1 MRALGTFAPSP
12 FSLALLSLALFPA
25 AGLAQD
31 RLPQMPGYAK
41 YAAAV
46 EEIRGLDR
54 GAPTAVADPK
64 TGGIAFRVGEKWLGW
79 DAASRTLKTREQPEL
94 GRSGDARRP
103 ARGRQLDTEESPDGQ
118 WKAVYR
124 DRNVVLQSA
133 DGKTTLS
140 VTKDGSEAG
149 RVKYG
154 TASWVYGEE
163 LDQREAMWFSP
174 DGKKLAYYRFDESK
188 VPDYYLA
195 LGQGKVQDSLGV
207 EAYPKAGAPN
217 PVVDL
222 YVYDLASKTSTRV
235 DVRFPSFEPDL
246 GHYVYGVRWV
256 GAGRILFL
264 RMNRLQNAQEIC
276 LADAA
281 TGSARAIHK
290 ETNPGGW
297 VDYRPGNIWTDSGAD
312 LTLLEG
318 GKRILW
324 ISEASGYRNL
334 ELLDIE
340 GKTPPSVLT
349 KHPFDVHDV
358 LRVDEGRGEI
368 WYEARDG
375 GTAGSGIAANK
386 MQLHRVSYKGP
397 KAGEDALLT
406 LTSLSH
412 SVTIAPDGETFADR
426 AEAWDVPPSVTLRDR
441 GGKDL
446 TRVGGMAMPPFPPAL
461 RILSYSAD
469 GTTPLVGRLQLPR
482 GEAPAG
488 GWPLLLDVYGGPE
501 SGTNRERFE
510 MPDARTALGF
520 AVAWIDGRGTL
531 GRGRAF
537 RQSVYRRLGR
547 LEIDDQ
553 AAFARTLGARADI
566 DAKRIGISGVSY
578 GGYAS
583 VMALLRYPDV
593 FAAASAG
600 SPVTDWR
607 NYDSIYTERY
617 MGLPEENK
625 AGYETGSAATYAK
638 DLKGRLLLFF
648 GTADD
653 NVHPSNTFQLI
664 RALDGAG
671 KSYDLAVGVDAGH
684 SGVRRARE
692 LEFFMDALVLRSGSD
707 RK

>member
-1 MRALGTFAPSP
+1 MRAAGFSAIVG
-12 FSLALLSLALFPA
+12 SLALCLVPPTAL
-25 AGLAQD
+25 GQD
-31 RLPQMPGYAK
+31 RLPKMPGYAA
-41 YAAAV
+41 YAAAT

-54 GAPTAVADPK
+54 TVPTATPDAAS
-64 TGGIAFRVGEKWLGW
+64 GGLAFRVGSKWLGW
-79 DAASRTLKTREQPEL
+79 DAKAREMRE
-94 GRSGDARRP
+94 RP
-103 ARGRQLDTEESPDGQ
+103 APKPAERSERGRPGRGRQLEEEPSPDGK
-118 WKAVYR
+118 WIARYR
-124 DRNVVLQSA
+124 DRNVVLVSA
-133 DGKTTLS
+133 DGKTTIP
-140 VTKDGSEAG
+140 VTRDGSVAG
-149 RVKYG
+149 RIKYG

-174 DGKKLAYYRFDESK
+174 DGKKLAYYRFDESR

-195 LGQGKVQDSLGV
+195 LGQGAVQDSLGV

-222 YVYDLASKTSTRV
+222 YVYDLATKRSTRV
-235 DVRFPSFEPDL
+235 DVRFSSFDTDL
-246 GHYVYGVRWV
+246 GHYVYGVRWL
-256 GAGRILFL
+256 GPDRLMFL
-264 RMNRLQNAQEIC
+264 RMNRLQNALEIC

-281 TGSARAIHK
+281 TGAARAIHR

-297 VDYRPGNIWTDSGAD
+297 VDYRPGNVWTDSGAD
-312 LTLLEG
+312 LTIVG
-318 GKRILW
+318 GGRKILW
-324 ISEASGYRNL
+324 ITEASGYRNL
-334 ELLDIE
+334 ALLDIE
-340 GKTPPSVLT
+340 GKEAPVTLT
-349 KHPFDVHDV
+349 KHPYDVHDV
-358 LRVDEGRGEI
+358 LRVDEARGEI

-375 GTAGSGIAANK
+375 GTAGSGVGANL
-386 MQLHRVSYKGP
+386 MQLHRVVYKGP
-397 KAGEDALLT
+397 KTGEDRGLT
-406 LTSLSH
+406 LTGLSH
-412 SVTIAPDGETFADR
+412 SVTIAPDGGTFADR
-426 AEAWDVPPSVTLRDR
+426 AESWDTPPSVMLRGRD
-441 GGKDL
+441 GGEIA
-446 TRVGGMAMPPFPPAL
+446 RVGAMAAAPFPPAL

-469 GTTPLVGRLQLPR
+469 GTTPLVGRLQVPK

-488 GWPLLLDVYGGPE
+488 GWPLLMDVYGGPE
-501 SGTNRERFE
+501 SGTNRERFM
-510 MPDARTALGF
+510 MPDPRTALGF
-520 AVAWIDGRGTL
+520 AVAWLDGRGTL

-553 AAFARTLGARADI
+553 AAFARTLGARSDI
-566 DAKRIGISGVSY
+566 DAKRVGISGVSY

-617 MGLPEENK
+617 MGLPSGNK
-625 AGYETGSAATYAK
+625 AGYEAAAAATYAK

-653 NVHPSNTFQLI
+653 NVHPSNTYQLI
-664 RALDGAG
+664 KALDGAG

-692 LEFFMDALVLRSGSD
+692 LEFFVETLIMGRVGD